1 MFTSGTTGRSKGV
14 IKQNAAD
21 YFSARGLLEV
31 VSATA
36 GKSVESLSEDTFF
49 SCLPLFHS
57 NAQVLSGYP
66 ALVAGGRVAYTERFS
81 SSRFWQQIIDA
92 EATIFNSIGAV
103 SYFIWNIPTSDLD
116 RAHKVHTCFAAPAP
130 RDIYN
135 EFQERFGVKFIEG
148 YGLTETGMATYMDP
162 TKPGVP
168 GSMGKANPGYE
179 VTIVEPG
186 TDRPLPPDTPGEI
199 VVDMKIPNIVMRA
212 YYGMPEKTAEDFR
225 NLKLHTGDLGRMD
238 EEGYFYFMDRV
249 KDYIRRRG
257 ENVSSM
263 EVERQVCDHPN
274 IKEAAAIGVKA
285 GEGASSED
293 EIMIVCIPEGDGPGP
308 GRADPL
314 DGRADPVLHGAALH
328 PLRGHPA
335 QDPDRA
341 RPEGEAARARASPP
355 TRSIVRPPASRSSA
369 RAACQRSSAT
379 GRTCPGPGRPW
390 GRSSPSSGVRGG
402 RGRRPWPRRPSTRT
416 PSRWPTRPASA
427 ALATGAPAPA
437 HRHQRHPV
445 GALRPAE
452 AVGHPGARPRH
463 PGRRAPLDIGGG
475 PAALLDAFEIAA
487 ALSAA
492 DGQPAL
498 VVASDHL
505 VSYEERVCDLL
516 SAGGATAFLVGVG
529 RLRPP
534 GAERPRRARGLRRL
548 APGHRARGA
557 LPPRGALRRLRRHDP
572 EALAALERD
581 HRARHLR
588 LRGGRRQPAPPAD
601 PARAGQG
608 RAWRPSSSAQTS
620 FVGEIGNLGAA
631 SVGRRPGARPRPGR
645 AGPAPAGARLRRRR
659 GDRAGHRGH
668 VGVPAT
674 GHRRADPGRGDFDLC
689 TYYRWTRGR
698 QAEPH

>member
-1 MFTSGTTGRSKGV
+1 MAEWSDWYAHEDPTTWVLAEVLKRRAAEHPDRDYLKFADAPWVSYGEINARSNRVANALISRGVAPGESVSVMLPNCEEFIPVWFGILKAGAVMSSINTAYKGDFLSWTINLVESKALVISDQYLDRLDLIKAELPTLERVIVWGSGQREGPDPALPHEPLTELMAAPDSEPPGIAYSWTDDARIMFTSGTTGRSKGV

-66 ALVAGGRVAYTERFS
+66 ALVAGGRVAYVERFS
-81 SSRFWQQIIDA
+81 SSRFWQQVIDA

-103 SYFIWNIPTSDLD
+103 SYFIWNIPPSELD

-238 EEGYFYFMDRV
+238 ADGYFYFMDRV

-263 EVERQVCDHPN
+263 EVEKQVSDHPG

-293 EIMIVCIPEGDGPGP
+293 EIMVVCIPEGDAP
-308 GRADPL
+308 DPAEL
-314 DGRADPVLHGAALH
+314 THWLAERIPYFMVPRYIRFVEAL
-328 PLRGHPA
+328 PKTPTERVQKVKLREEGIT
-335 QDPDRA
+335 PDTFDR
-341 RPEGEAARARASPP
+341 EAAGITIKR
-355 TRSIVRPPASRSSA
+355 
-369 RAACQRSSAT
+369 
-379 GRTCPGPGRPW
+379 
-390 GRSSPSSGVRGG
+390 
-402 RGRRPWPRRPSTRT
+402 
-416 PSRWPTRPASA
+416 
-427 ALATGAPAPA
+427 
-437 HRHQRHPV
+437 
-445 GALRPAE
+445 
-452 AVGHPGARPRH
+452 
-463 PGRRAPLDIGGG
+463 
-475 PAALLDAFEIAA
+475 
-487 ALSAA
+487 
-492 DGQPAL
+492 
-498 VVASDHL
+498 
-505 VSYEERVCDLL
+505 
-516 SAGGATAFLVGVG
+516 
-529 RLRPP
+529 
-534 GAERPRRARGLRRL
+534 
-548 APGHRARGA
+548 
-557 LPPRGALRRLRRHDP
+557 
-572 EALAALERD
+572 
-581 HRARHLR
+581 
-588 LRGGRRQPAPPAD
+588 
-601 PARAGQG
+601 
-608 RAWRPSSSAQTS
+608 
-620 FVGEIGNLGAA
+620 
-631 SVGRRPGARPRPGR
+631 
-645 AGPAPAGARLRRRR
+645 
-659 GDRAGHRGH
+659 
-668 VGVPAT
+668 
-674 GHRRADPGRGDFDLC
+674 
-689 TYYRWTRGR
+689 
-698 QAEPH
+698 